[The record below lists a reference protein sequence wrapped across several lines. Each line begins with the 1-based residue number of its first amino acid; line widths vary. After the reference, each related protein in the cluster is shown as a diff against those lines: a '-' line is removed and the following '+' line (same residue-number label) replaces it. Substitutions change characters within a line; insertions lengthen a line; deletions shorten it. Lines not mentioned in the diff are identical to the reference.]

1 VVGLVKIASV
11 GVATL
16 SHLLAM
22 SLQSSIWKRD
32 RQSWS
37 IVYSTG
43 TSIQFSKEVLMVS
56 LGANGKKLSPISA
69 LLSRVK
75 CEVPA
80 SSFTG
85 SLTDDWLLPLP
96 DNNPPRASDVPRSF
110 LIMEGRPVFTSMASC
125 ISTFMWH
132 SDHWGGTAI
141 VSFADSDDCLGL
153 NV

>member
-1 VVGLVKIASV
+1 
-11 GVATL
+11 
-16 SHLLAM
+16 
-22 SLQSSIWKRD
+22 
-32 RQSWS
+32 
-37 IVYSTG
+37 
-43 TSIQFSKEVLMVS
+43 MVS